1 MFLRK
6 AVTLIRN
13 VIVGGSDKSYQTC
26 KFECDSA
33 SDLPAQDQT
42 TYMIDIG
49 SEAHD
54 IDQNATYMMKS
65 NGTWTLQEAGTAAY
79 TKAETDALLA
89 DKADKSTT
97 YTKTQTDN
105 LLAAK
110 ADASS
115 VYTKTQTDNLLA
127 AKADASSVY
136 TKTQTDNLLAAKA
149 DASSVYTKTQTDS
162 HIQTDVF
169 GYSDSMPRVT
179 ANSDL
184 NEYTLPGSYVCL
196 SASNAGT
203 LDNSPF
209 GGTYNASAF
218 KLEVRYIQSAN
229 NIQQTIYPLYSDGS
243 FFIRR
248 KMTGADGTWRQWV
261 YFSGTPV

>member
-127 AKADASSVY
+127 AKANSSDVY
-136 TKTQTDNLLAAKA
+136 TKSQTQSRIQADVFGVGNNTYIA
-149 DASSVYTKTQTDS
+149 DASDMDSFTTAGVYIRQ
-162 HIQTDVF
+162 
-169 GYSDSMPRVT
+169 YSSGLSNFTHLPMNGSTYPYEPFKLVV
-179 ANSDL
+179 
-184 NEYTLPGSYVCL
+184 EYL
-196 SASNAGT
+196 
-203 LDNSPF
+203 NSPNNILQTIIPTYSSCGYF
-209 GGTYNASAF
+209 RRMRIYGAGGTWQAW
-218 KLEVRYIQSAN
+218 Q
-229 NIQQTIYPLYSDGS
+229 
-243 FFIRR
+243 
-248 KMTGADGTWRQWV
+248 

>member
-97 YTKTQTDN
+97 
-105 LLAAK
+105 
-110 ADASS
+110 
-115 VYTKTQTDNLLA
+115 YTKTQTDNLLA

>member
-33 SDLPAQDQT
+33 ADLPAQDQT

-79 TKAETDALLA
+79 TKSETDALLA

-97 YTKTQTDN
+97 YTKTQTDS

-136 TKTQTDNLLAAKA
+136 TKEQTKSRIQSDIYGIGNNEIIPDNANLDLSPYTEAG
-149 DASSVYTKTQTDS
+149 VYVRQ
-162 HIQTDVF
+162 
-169 GYSDSMPRVT
+169 
-179 ANSDL
+179 
-184 NEYTLPGSYVCL
+184 TLPTSSINGL
-196 SASNAGT
+196 
-203 LDNSPF
+203 PF
-209 GGTYNASAF
+209 DGNLYNYAAF
-218 KLEVRYIQSAN
+218 KLKVEYINSVN
-229 NIQQTIYPLYSDGS
+229 NIQQTIIPLYSSGGY
-243 FFIRR
+243 FTRVR
-248 KMTGADGTWRQWV
+248 MTGVSGTWRQWQ